1 MMSKEFEEAKL
12 RISADVVYDPDLIND
27 SFYSEMHKDIKR
39 VLSEYRMLHKNID
52 IELEG
57 FTCEQK

>member
-1 MMSKEFEEAKL
+1 MSKEFEEAKL
-12 RISADVVYDPDLIND
+12 RISADVVYDPDLVSD
-27 SFYSEMHKDIKR
+27 VFYAEMKKDIKR

-57 FTCEQK
+57 FICGKK